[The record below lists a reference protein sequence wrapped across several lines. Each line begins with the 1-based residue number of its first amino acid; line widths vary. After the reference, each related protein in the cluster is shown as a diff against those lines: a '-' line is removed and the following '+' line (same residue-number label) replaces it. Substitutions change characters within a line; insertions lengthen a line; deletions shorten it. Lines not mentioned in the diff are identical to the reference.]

1 MDNNELYHF
10 GIKGMKWGIRRTPIQ
25 LGHRTKK
32 GSKLIKSGRD
42 ANSRHSQE
50 QRKAKI
56 EKKKREV
63 LKSRSAKE
71 LYKYANLFNTRELQ
85 EAYNRLQLE
94 RNIQN
99 LVPKEV
105 KQGQNF
111 TQKIIKSGRTVSDLL
126 DTGTKLYN
134 NVAKI
139 YNSTENGRT
148 NPVPL
153 INGDGNKQKNKK

>member
-25 LGHRTKK
+25 LGHATKNK
-32 GSKLIKSGRD
+32 NQQKNDKQALIK
-42 ANSRHSQE
+42 
-50 QRKAKI
+50 KARI
-56 EKKKREV
+56 DKKKREV

-71 LYKYANLFNTRELQ
+71 LYKYANLFDTRELQ

-105 KQGQNF
+105 KKGQNF

-139 YNSTENGRT
+139 YNSTENGRA

>member
-25 LGHRTKK
+25 LGHATKNK
-32 GSKLIKSGRD
+32 
-42 ANSRHSQE
+42 N
-50 QRKAKI
+50 QRKNDKQALNKKARI
-56 EKKKREV
+56 DKKKREV

-99 LVPKEV
+99 LFPKEV
-105 KQGQNF
+105 KKGQNF

>member
-25 LGHRTKK
+25 LGHTTKNK
-32 GSKLIKSGRD
+32 
-42 ANSRHSQE
+42 N
-50 QRKAKI
+50 QRKNDRQELNKKARI
-56 EKKKREV
+56 DKKKREV
-63 LKSRSAKE
+63 LKSSSAKE

-99 LVPKEV
+99 LFPKEV
-105 KQGQNF
+105 KKGQNF
-111 TQKIIKSGRTVSDLL
+111 NQKIIKSGRTVSDLL

-139 YNSTENGRT
+139 YNSTENGRA

>member
-10 GIKGMKWGIRRTPIQ
+10 GIKGMKWGIRRTPAQ
-25 LGHRTKK
+25 LGHTTKNK
-32 GSKLIKSGRD
+32 
-42 ANSRHSQE
+42 N
-50 QRKAKI
+50 QRKNDKQALNKKARI
-56 EKKKREV
+56 DKKKREV

-71 LYKYANLFNTRELQ
+71 LYKYANLFDTRELQ

-105 KQGQNF
+105 KKGQNF
-111 TQKIIKSGRTVSDLL
+111 TQKVIKSGRTVSDLL

-139 YNSTENGRT
+139 YNSTENGRA
-148 NPVPL
+148 NPIPL

>member
-25 LGHRTKK
+25 LGHTTKN
-32 GSKLIKSGRD
+32 R
-42 ANSRHSQE
+42 
-50 QRKAKI
+50 RKNDKRVLNKKARI
-56 EKKKREV
+56 DKKKREV

-71 LYKYANLFNTRELQ
+71 LYKYANLFDTRELQ

-105 KQGQNF
+105 KKGQNF
-111 TQKIIKSGRTVSDLL
+111 TQKVIKSGRTVSDLL

-139 YNSTENGRT
+139 YNSTETGRA

-153 INGDGNKQKNKK
+153 INGDGNKHKNKK

>member
-25 LGHRTKK
+25 LGHTTKNK
-32 GSKLIKSGRD
+32 NQQKNDKQALIK
-42 ANSRHSQE
+42 
-50 QRKAKI
+50 KARI
-56 EKKKREV
+56 DKKKREV

-99 LVPKEV
+99 LFPKEV
-105 KQGQNF
+105 KKGQNF

-139 YNSTENGRT
+139 YNSTENGRA

>member
-25 LGHRTKK
+25 LGHITKNK
-32 GSKLIKSGRD
+32 
-42 ANSRHSQE
+42 N
-50 QRKAKI
+50 QRKNDKQELNKKARI
-56 EKKKREV
+56 DKKKREV

-99 LVPKEV
+99 LFPKEV
-105 KQGQNF
+105 KKGQDF

-139 YNSTENGRT
+139 YNSTENGRA

>member
-25 LGHRTKK
+25 LGHATKNK
-32 GSKLIKSGRD
+32 
-42 ANSRHSQE
+42 N
-50 QRKAKI
+50 QRKNDKQALNKKARI
-56 EKKKREV
+56 DKKKREV

-71 LYKYANLFNTRELQ
+71 LYKYANLFDTRELQ

-105 KQGQNF
+105 KKGQNF
-111 TQKIIKSGRTVSDLL
+111 TQKVIKSGRTVSDLL

-148 NPVPL
+148 NPIPL

>member
-25 LGHRTKK
+25 LGHTTKNK
-32 GSKLIKSGRD
+32 
-42 ANSRHSQE
+42 N
-50 QRKAKI
+50 QRKNDRQELNKKARI

-99 LVPKEV
+99 LFPKEV
-105 KQGQNF
+105 KKGQDF

-139 YNSTENGRT
+139 YNSTENGRA

>member
-25 LGHRTKK
+25 LGHATKNK
-32 GSKLIKSGRD
+32 
-42 ANSRHSQE
+42 N
-50 QRKAKI
+50 QRKNDKQALNKKARI
-56 EKKKREV
+56 DKKKREV

-99 LVPKEV
+99 LFPKEV
-105 KQGQNF
+105 KKGQNF

-148 NPVPL
+148 NPIPL

>member
-10 GIKGMKWGIRRTPIQ
+10 GIKGMKWGIRRTPMQ
-25 LGHRTKK
+25 LGHKTKNK
-32 GSKLIKSGRD
+32 
-42 ANSRHSQE
+42 N
-50 QRKAKI
+50 QRKNDKQALNKKARI
-56 EKKKREV
+56 DKKKREV

-71 LYKYANLFNTRELQ
+71 LYKYANLFDTRELQ

-105 KQGQNF
+105 KKGQNF
-111 TQKIIKSGRTVSDLL
+111 TQKVIKSGRTVSDLL

-139 YNSTENGRT
+139 YNSTENGRA
-148 NPVPL
+148 NPIPL

>member
-25 LGHRTKK
+25 LGHTTKNK
-32 GSKLIKSGRD
+32 NQRKNDR
-42 ANSRHSQE
+42 QE
-50 QRKAKI
+50 LNKKAKI
-56 EKKKREV
+56 DKKKREV

-99 LVPKEV
+99 LFPKEV
-105 KQGQNF
+105 KKGQNF
-111 TQKIIKSGRTVSDLL
+111 TKKIINSGRTVSDLL

-148 NPVPL
+148 NPIPL

>member
-25 LGHRTKK
+25 LGHKTKNK
-32 GSKLIKSGRD
+32 
-42 ANSRHSQE
+42 N
-50 QRKAKI
+50 QRKNDKQILNKQARI
-56 EKKKREV
+56 DKKKREV

-99 LVPKEV
+99 LFPKEV
-105 KQGQNF
+105 KKGQNF

-139 YNSTENGRT
+139 YNSTENGRA

>member
-25 LGHRTKK
+25 LGHKTKNK
-32 GSKLIKSGRD
+32 
-42 ANSRHSQE
+42 N
-50 QRKAKI
+50 QRKNDKQALNKKARI
-56 EKKKREV
+56 DKKKREV

-71 LYKYANLFNTRELQ
+71 LYKYANLFDTRELK

-94 RNIQN
+94 RDIQN

-105 KQGQNF
+105 KKGQNF
-111 TQKIIKSGRTVSDLL
+111 TQKVIKSGKTVSDLL

-139 YNSTENGRT
+139 YNSTENGRA
-148 NPVPL
+148 NPIPL

>member
-25 LGHRTKK
+25 LGHATKNK
-32 GSKLIKSGRD
+32 
-42 ANSRHSQE
+42 N
-50 QRKAKI
+50 QRKNDKQALNKKARI
-56 EKKKREV
+56 DKKKREV

-99 LVPKEV
+99 LFPKEV
-105 KQGQNF
+105 KKGQNF

-139 YNSTENGRT
+139 YNSTENGRA

>member
-25 LGHRTKK
+25 LGHATKNK
-32 GSKLIKSGRD
+32 
-42 ANSRHSQE
+42 N
-50 QRKAKI
+50 QRKNDKQVLNKKARI

-71 LYKYANLFNTRELQ
+71 LYKYANLFDTRELQ

-105 KQGQNF
+105 KKGQNF
-111 TQKIIKSGRTVSDLL
+111 TQKVIKSGRTVSDLL

-148 NPVPL
+148 NPIPL

>member
-10 GIKGMKWGIRRTPIQ
+10 GIKGMKWGIRRTPTQ
-25 LGHRTKK
+25 LGHTTKNK
-32 GSKLIKSGRD
+32 NQRKNDKQALIK
-42 ANSRHSQE
+42 
-50 QRKAKI
+50 KARI
-56 EKKKREV
+56 DKKKREV

-71 LYKYANLFNTRELQ
+71 LYKYANLFDTRELQ

-105 KQGQNF
+105 KKGQNF

-139 YNSTENGRT
+139 YNSTENGRA

>member
-1 MDNNELYHF
+1 M
-10 GIKGMKWGIRRTPIQ
+10 GMTMTQ
-25 LGHRTKK
+25 
-32 GSKLIKSGRD
+32 
-42 ANSRHSQE
+42 
-50 QRKAKI
+50 KI
-56 EKKKREV
+56 
-63 LKSRSAKE
+63 LASH
-71 LYKYANLFNTRELQ
+71 ANL
-85 EAYNRLQLE
+85 
-94 RNIQN
+94 
-99 LVPKEV
+99 KEV
-105 KQGQNF
+105 KKGQNF

>member
-25 LGHRTKK
+25 LGHATKNK
-32 GSKLIKSGRD
+32 
-42 ANSRHSQE
+42 N
-50 QRKAKI
+50 QRKNDKQTLNKKARI
-56 EKKKREV
+56 DKKKREV

-99 LVPKEV
+99 LFPKEV
-105 KQGQNF
+105 KKGQNF

-139 YNSTENGRT
+139 YNSTENGRA

>member
-25 LGHRTKK
+25 LGHTTKNK
-32 GSKLIKSGRD
+32 
-42 ANSRHSQE
+42 N
-50 QRKAKI
+50 QRKNNRQELNKKARI
-56 EKKKREV
+56 DKKKREV

-99 LVPKEV
+99 LFPKEV
-105 KQGQNF
+105 KKGQDF

>member
-25 LGHRTKK
+25 LGHTTKNK
-32 GSKLIKSGRD
+32 
-42 ANSRHSQE
+42 N
-50 QRKAKI
+50 QRKNDRQELNKKARI

-99 LVPKEV
+99 LFPKEV
-105 KQGQNF
+105 KKGQNF

-139 YNSTENGRT
+139 YNSTENGRS

>member
-25 LGHRTKK
+25 LGHKTKNK
-32 GSKLIKSGRD
+32 
-42 ANSRHSQE
+42 N
-50 QRKAKI
+50 QRKHDKQILNKQARI
-56 EKKKREV
+56 DKKKREV

-99 LVPKEV
+99 LFPKEV
-105 KQGQNF
+105 KKGQNF

-139 YNSTENGRT
+139 YNSTENGRA

>member
-25 LGHRTKK
+25 LGHATKNK
-32 GSKLIKSGRD
+32 
-42 ANSRHSQE
+42 N
-50 QRKAKI
+50 QRKNDKQALNKKARI
-56 EKKKREV
+56 DKKKSEV

-99 LVPKEV
+99 LFPKEV
-105 KQGQNF
+105 KKGQNF

-148 NPVPL
+148 NPIPL

>member
-25 LGHRTKK
+25 LGHKTKNK
-32 GSKLIKSGRD
+32 
-42 ANSRHSQE
+42 N
-50 QRKAKI
+50 QRKNDKQALNKKARI
-56 EKKKREV
+56 DKKKREV

-71 LYKYANLFNTRELQ
+71 LYKYANLFDTRELQ

-105 KQGQNF
+105 KKGQNF
-111 TQKIIKSGRTVSDLL
+111 TQKVIKSGRTVSDLL

-139 YNSTENGRT
+139 YNSTENGRA
-148 NPVPL
+148 NPIPL

>member
-25 LGHRTKK
+25 LGHATKNK
-32 GSKLIKSGRD
+32 
-42 ANSRHSQE
+42 N
-50 QRKAKI
+50 QRKNDKQALNKKARI
-56 EKKKREV
+56 DKKKREV

-71 LYKYANLFNTRELQ
+71 LYKYANLFNTKELQ

-99 LVPKEV
+99 LFPKEV
-105 KQGQNF
+105 KKGQNF

-148 NPVPL
+148 NPIPL

>member
-25 LGHRTKK
+25 LGHATKNK
-32 GSKLIKSGRD
+32 NQRKNDKQALIK
-42 ANSRHSQE
+42 
-50 QRKAKI
+50 KAKI
-56 EKKKREV
+56 DKKKREV

-71 LYKYANLFNTRELQ
+71 LYKYANLFDTRELQ

-105 KQGQNF
+105 KKGQNF

-139 YNSTENGRT
+139 YNSTENGRA

>member
-25 LGHRTKK
+25 LGHTTKNK
-32 GSKLIKSGRD
+32 NR
-42 ANSRHSQE
+42 
-50 QRKAKI
+50 RKNDKRVLNEKARI
-56 EKKKREV
+56 DKKKREV

-71 LYKYANLFNTRELQ
+71 LYKYANLFDTRELK

-94 RNIQN
+94 QNIRD

-105 KQGQNF
+105 KKGQNF
-111 TQKIIKSGRTVSDLL
+111 TQKVIKSGRTVSDLL

-134 NVAKI
+134 NLAKI
-139 YNSTENGRT
+139 YNSTENGKT
-148 NPVPL
+148 NPIPF

>member
-25 LGHRTKK
+25 LGHATKNK
-32 GSKLIKSGRD
+32 I
-42 ANSRHSQE
+42 
-50 QRKAKI
+50 QRKNDKQALNKKARI
-56 EKKKREV
+56 DKKKREV

-105 KQGQNF
+105 KKGQNF

-139 YNSTENGRT
+139 YNSTENGRA

>member
-25 LGHRTKK
+25 LGHATKNK
-32 GSKLIKSGRD
+32 I
-42 ANSRHSQE
+42 
-50 QRKAKI
+50 QRKNDKQALNKKARI
-56 EKKKREV
+56 DKKKREV

-99 LVPKEV
+99 LFPKEV
-105 KQGQNF
+105 KKGQNF

-139 YNSTENGRT
+139 YNSTENGRA